1 MLKLAT
7 KYRPFL
13 FDDVIGQEAVVRIL
27 KATVRKGSYESS
39 YLFSG
44 PSGVGKT
51 TAGRILA
58 KAILCEQ
65 TNDGNPCN
73 TCQSCKRFDEDQH
86 FGYRELDAAS
96 FGGKEDMVRLRDEA
110 YFQAVGGKKIL
121 LIDECHDI
129 SRQGQDALLKQVE
142 ESPEHLVY
150 IFCTTEP
157 DSMKKALRD
166 RCMEFQVSKVDTE
179 TIAVRLEY
187 ICLKEGFE
195 CDKGAL
201 RLIADLSKGHVRN
214 AIQTLEEV
222 SYLGPISVDNF
233 KAISKN
239 YDEDVYAILS
249 NLGTALDK
257 ALEAC
262 RRASSLISVSD
273 LYNSIIAM
281 LGDTA
286 KVIYGYGDFLP
297 ERLRYLQSLKDLHG
311 FRVLELMNYLLS
323 RDKIVD
329 RIGLQSDIILLHYK
343 YASNGFQPSVS
354 VKSSTESS
362 PVVTP
367 NIPQTQ
373 SVEPVESISHA
384 QLSKMSLKDRSKT
397 LRDQRKNHKDDE
409 KTEPERVPSQWPL
422 PKEQRLG
429 ESSFDDEELS
439 PEEFSRLLVGGRGG
453 GV

>member
-1 MLKLAT
+1 MKLAT
-7 KYRPFL
+7 KYRPSV

-27 KATVRKGSYESS
+27 RAMVRKGAYESS

-58 KAILCEQ
+58 KAILCERP
-65 TNDGNPCN
+65 NDGNPCN
-73 TCQSCKRFDEDQH
+73 TCPSCKNFDEDRH

-179 TIAVRLEY
+179 IIAARLED
-187 ICLKEGFE
+187 ICRKEGIS
-195 CDKGAL
+195 CDREAL
-201 RLIADLSKGHVRN
+201 RLLADLSKGHVRN
-214 AIQTLEEV
+214 AIQTLEEI
-222 SYLGPISVDNF
+222 SYLGDITVDNF
-233 KAISKN
+233 KAVSKN
-239 YDEDVYAILS
+239 YDEDVFSILS
-249 NLGTALDK
+249 NLGTGLDK

-262 RRASSLISVSD
+262 RRIAASVSISD

-311 FRVLELMNYLLS
+311 YRILEFLNYLLS
-323 RDKIVD
+323 RDKMVD
-329 RIGLQSDIILLHYK
+329 RVGLQSDIILLHYK
-343 YASNGFQPSVS
+343 FASNGFQPSVPEK
-354 VKSSTESS
+354 VKGSSESF
-362 PVVTP
+362 PVVVP
-367 NIPQTQ
+367 NVSQQ
-373 SVEPVESISHA
+373 NQSSSVEAISHA
-384 QLSKMSLKDRSKT
+384 QLSKMSLKDRSKA
-397 LRDQRKNHKDDE
+397 LREQRRNHKEDE
-409 KTEPERVPSQWPL
+409 KADPERVPFQWPL
-422 PKEQRLG
+422 LKEQRSG
-429 ESSFDDEELS
+429 ENSFDDKELS

-453 GV
+453 